1 MFHVLCLE
9 AVRCDILFPLTYFSS
24 VNVWGHTSHTH
35 TICVGL
41 STEDGVERPVD
52 ESLCPDPK
60 PLSVQ
65 SCHTDCNWDCS
76 VSQWTSWSPCQNGEC
91 SSSTIDHIRRRH
103 IRSEGQAGENHHY
116 TVFFFFQFSFLPS
129 CFFCFLFF
137 LLPFFL
143 FVSAFSSSH
152 YLIPVISL
160 FLSSCNFLLFPMLI
174 CPRGGMTER
183 FLLKKEFTTPNH
195 GLRAL
200 IILREIK
207 TEVSN
212 DEHEDTSTDIDNDQH
227 EQHLKQQYYQV
238 CTTL

>member
-24 VNVWGHTSHTH
+24 VNVWGHSSPTH
-35 TICVGL
+35 PICVGL

-116 TVFFFFQFSFLPS
+116 TAFFSFSFLSFLHVSFDFLFSSPFLS
-129 CFFCFLFF
+129 FCFCVF
-137 LLPFFL
+137 LL
-143 FVSAFSSSH
+143 SH

-183 FLLKKEFTTPNH
+183 FLLKKSSQLLTT
-195 GLRAL
+195 G
-200 IILREIK
+200 
-207 TEVSN
+207 
-212 DEHEDTSTDIDNDQH
+212 
-227 EQHLKQQYYQV
+227 
-238 CTTL
+238 